1 MNDCISWIIDGHVE
15 KECVIKQSLVCALV
29 TLMAISNK
37 HETEK
42 ERGRRSMSVSD
53 FKTEKLLHV
62 T

>member
-37 HETEK
+37 HKMDREGTEINVC
-42 ERGRRSMSVSD
+42 VSD
-53 FKTEKLLHV
+53 FRTTNHGM
-62 T
+62 